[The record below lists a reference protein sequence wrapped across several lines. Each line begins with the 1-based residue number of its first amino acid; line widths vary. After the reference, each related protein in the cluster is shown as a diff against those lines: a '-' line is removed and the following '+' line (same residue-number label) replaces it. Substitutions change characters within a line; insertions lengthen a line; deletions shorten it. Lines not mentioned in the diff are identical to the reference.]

1 MRSVS
6 SSSCGLCPP
15 EAAFPRSVPHS
26 PDEPG
31 IRAEVRHRS
40 KQFLFLLGLVFFVY
54 VLKRTG
60 WSIVTEGFRRLGWYL
75 LVIFALS
82 GLKYVISAFA
92 WAAAFLPEER
102 QSWRRLFGARVAG
115 EALNYLSIA
124 GPLLG
129 EPVKASLLR
138 GVRFVPGLASTLLE
152 TTVNAMAATLVAVA
166 GLVLLVLS
174 RAPGQLTRY
183 ASAAAIVI
191 LSVLVFGFLYLLK
204 RRAPFLTASYHRL
217 CRIPKLSSGQL
228 GEKLSMIEQ
237 RMHQLSFERPGRFV
251 AIFLLS
257 FAAQVLA
264 LLEIYVVLLS
274 LGVSLSFAGILV
286 IEGFTKIAK
295 AVFFFVP
302 TRIGVDEGSSA
313 GIFAL
318 LTLSPSGGVLLAL
331 ARRLRALFWSAAG
344 LAFLFA
350 HSQESTHHHSQAKS
364 RAVGR

>member
-1 MRSVS
+1 M
-6 SSSCGLCPP
+6 G
-15 EAAFPRSVPHS
+15 
-26 PDEPG
+26 
-31 IRAEVRHRS
+31 AEVRHRS
-40 KQFLFLLGLVFFVY
+40 KQFLFLVGLAFFLY

-60 WSIVTEGFRRLGWYL
+60 WSTLAGGFHRLGWFL
-75 LVIFALS
+75 LLIFALS
-82 GLKYVISAFA
+82 GLKYVVSAFA

-102 QSWRRLFGARVAG
+102 QSWRRLFGARLAG

-152 TTVNAMAATLVAVA
+152 TTVNGMAATLVAVT

-174 RAPGQLTRY
+174 GGPGHVTRY

-191 LSVLVFGFLYLLK
+191 LSALVFGFLYLLK
-204 RRAPFLTASYHRL
+204 RRAPFLTASYRRL
-217 CRIPKLSSGQL
+217 SRIPKLSSEQL
-228 GEKLSMIEQ
+228 GEKLAMIEE
-237 RMHQLSFERPGRFV
+237 RMHQLSFEKPGRFA

-257 FAAQVLA
+257 FATQGLA
-264 LLEIYVVLLS
+264 LLEIYVVLFA
-274 LGVSLSFAGILV
+274 LGVSLSFASILV

-302 TRIGVDEGSSA
+302 TRIGADEGSSA

-318 LTLSPSGGVLLAL
+318 LALSPSGGVLLAL
-331 ARRLRALFWSAAG
+331 ARRLRALFWSAIG
-344 LAFLFA
+344 LGFLFA
-350 HSQESTHHHSQAKS
+350 YS
-364 RAVGR
+364 RKLNQRPSEMETEAAGG